1 MGVSEKYID
10 AVRRDEFFKSTGRV
24 RKLTGVLIESE
35 GPSVSIGDICE
46 VYLSEES
53 KIRAE
58 VVGFD
63 GNKVFM
69 VPFVNVV
76 GIPNGAKVVNIGK
89 KMDIPVG
96 EDMKGRVLNAYGEVL
111 IGGSFK
117 IDRYYYID
125 NDPPNSLE
133 RQRIREAIQ
142 TGVRVVDG
150 LLTVGKGQR
159 MGIFSGSGVGKST
172 LLSMIARNT
181 SADVTVLALVGER
194 GREVRE
200 FLERDLGEEGLKRS
214 VLVVATSDEPPMA
227 RFRAAYTA
235 TTIAEFFR
243 DRGYNVMFLLDSLTR
258 LAFAQR
264 EISLSMGEPPTT
276 RGYTPSVFTQLPR
289 LLERTGPGKEGT
301 ITAFYTVLVEGDDV
315 NEPISDHVRA
325 TLDGHIVL
333 SRDIAAKGIYPA
345 VDVLLSISRLMPEIV
360 DRKHLEASYKFKELM
375 ATYKEN
381 QDLINIG
388 AYVPGANPKIDLA
401 IKYIDKMWDYIRQ
414 DMYEKV
420 SFEGA
425 VNQLLSL
432 FS

>member
-1 MGVSEKYID
+1 MGVFEKYVN
-10 AVRRDEFFKSTGRV
+10 AVKRNEFFESVGRIK
-24 RKLTGVLIESE
+24 KLTGVLVESE

-46 VYLSEES
+46 IYLSDDN
-53 KIRAE
+53 KIKAE

-69 VPFVNVV
+69 LPFVNVV
-76 GIPNGAKVVNIGK
+76 GVPNSAKVVNTGR

-96 EDMKGRVLNAYGEVL
+96 EDMRGRVLNAYGEVI
-111 IGGSFK
+111 IGGNFK
-117 IDRYYYID
+117 VDDYYYID

-133 RQRIREAIQ
+133 RQRIKESIQ
-142 TGVRVVDG
+142 TGVRVIDG

-172 LLSMIARNT
+172 LLSMVARNT
-181 SADVTVLALVGER
+181 SADVTILALVGER

-214 VLVVATSDEPPMA
+214 VVVVATSDEPPMA
-227 RFRAAYTA
+227 RLRAAYTA
-235 TTIAEFFR
+235 TSIAEFFR
-243 DRGYNVMFLLDSLTR
+243 NKGYNVMFLLDSLTR

-289 LLERTGPGKEGT
+289 LLERTGPGKDGT

-333 SRDIAAKGIYPA
+333 SRDISSRGIYPA
-345 VDVLLSISRLMPEIV
+345 VDILSSISRLMPEIV
-360 DRKHLEASYKFKELM
+360 EKKHLEFAYKFREIM
-375 ATYKEN
+375 ATYREN

-388 AYVPGANPKIDLA
+388 AYVPGANPKIDLS
-401 IKYIDKMWDYIRQ
+401 IKYIDKMWEYIKQ
-414 DMYEKV
+414 DASEKV
-420 SFEGA
+420 SFDQAINE
-425 VNQLLSL
+425 LYSL